1 MVHRVKIEV
10 ATIKRARERGN
21 IQFSI
26 NFSFFSFSKS
36 PFASFIKSEA
46 LVRLYRLD
54 EKHNK
59 ASLLSLI
66 FLREKGQQKDI
77 FFFARHKHTSKG
89 EERKTSGEASG
100 WRNGG
105 KKIEQYQRTRKMYE
119 GKGKGEKKKLQRVGR
134 TETCFSLPDI

>member
-77 FFFARHKHTSKG
+77 FFRSAQTHVQGRG
-89 EERKTSGEASG
+89 AQNEWRGEWMEER
-100 WRNGG
+100 R
-105 KKIEQYQRTRKMYE
+105 KKN
-119 GKGKGEKKKLQRVGR
+119 
-134 TETCFSLPDI
+134 